1 MAEPQ
6 KRPPLVLIASQG
18 EWIGR
23 SVESVLELNGYMV
36 LRVETG
42 RRALDMAR
50 RTMPDALILDES
62 LSDLSGSE
70 VCAALRA
77 DPLFDPATPIVITAP
92 APAAH
97 RVRIAAYEAGAWDF
111 CSQPLDVETL
121 VLKLGTF
128 VRARRYLETSQ
139 ATSLIDP
146 LTGVYSSYGLQQWA
160 EQLGARA
167 NRKHE
172 AFTCVVVTAASPN
185 DANPNDKPTS
195 AALTDMADL
204 CRAQA
209 RKSDVIAYV
218 GDSKFAILAPDTDGS
233 GARQFVG
240 RLQRAFQST
249 PGAVESRSPRISAG
263 FCAISDFGAAGMDA
277 AEVVRR
283 AETAMDHAYITSF
296 GEAVSFDDLP
306 VS

>member
-1 MAEPQ
+1 M
-6 KRPPLVLIASQG
+6 
-18 EWIGR
+18 
-23 SVESVLELNGYMV
+23 
-36 LRVETG
+36 
-42 RRALDMAR
+42 RAR
-50 RTMPDALILDES
+50 LILRPS
-62 LSDLSGSE
+62 QPVQRL
-70 VCAALRA
+70 
-77 DPLFDPATPIVITAP
+77 
-92 APAAH
+92 
-97 RVRIAAYEAGAWDF
+97 IAAYEAGAWDF

-128 VRARRYLETSQ
+128 VRARRFLEVSQ
-139 ATSLIDP
+139 ANSLIDP
-146 LTGVYSSYGLQQWA
+146 LTGVYSSFGLQQWA

-167 NRKHE
+167 LRKHE
-172 AFTCVVVTAASPN
+172 SFTCVVVTAAAPN
-185 DANPNDKPTS
+185 EADPNEKPTS

-240 RLQRAFQST
+240 RLQRAFNAT
-249 PGAVESRSPRISAG
+249 PVTGENKSPRISAG
-263 FCAISDFGAAGMDA
+263 FCAISDFGAAGVDP

-283 AETAMDHAYITSF
+283 AETALDHAYITSF
-296 GEAVSFDDLP
+296 GEAMSFDDLP

>member
-1 MAEPQ
+1 MSQPQ
-6 KRPPLVLIASQG
+6 KRPPLVLIASHG

-42 RRALDMAR
+42 RRALDMTR

-62 LSDLSGSE
+62 LSDLSGTE

-77 DPLFDPATPIVITAP
+77 DPLFDPATPIVVTAP

-97 RVRIAAYEAGAWDF
+97 RVRVAAYEAGAWDF

-128 VRARRYLETSQ
+128 VRARRFLEVAQT
-139 ATSLIDP
+139 TSLIDP
-146 LTGVYSSYGLQQWA
+146 LTGVYSAFGLQQWA

-167 NRKHE
+167 LRKHE
-172 AFTCVVVTAASPN
+172 AFTCVVVSAAPPN
-185 DANPNDKPTS
+185 ESDPNEKPTS

-240 RLQRAFQST
+240 RLQRAFQSS
-249 PGAVESRSPRISAG
+249 PGTGEARAPRISAG
-263 FCAISDFGAAGMDA
+263 YCAIPDFGAADMNP

-283 AETAMDHAYITSF
+283 AETALDHAYITSF
-296 GEAVSFDDLP
+296 GEALSFDDLP